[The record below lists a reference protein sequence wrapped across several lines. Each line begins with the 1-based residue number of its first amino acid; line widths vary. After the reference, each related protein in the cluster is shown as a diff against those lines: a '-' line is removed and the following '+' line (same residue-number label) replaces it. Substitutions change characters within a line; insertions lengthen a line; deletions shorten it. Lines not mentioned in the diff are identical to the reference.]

1 MQPGS
6 SSLRFAGDV
15 SIDKALIITRAGFQ
29 QDITAQIIAIS
40 IYEDLFS
47 PFMTGSIILKESLD
61 FVNLFPFA
69 GEESLKLEIS
79 TPSLKVGNIACDFYI
94 YKLSDRELVGDRN
107 VVYQLHFVSMEAI
120 VDLNKKISK
129 VYTGAPS
136 DIVKS
141 VITDTINGLESG
153 KRVQVEPTSRDI
165 AFISNFWSP
174 SKIIQYASDMAV
186 NKNGSPSYVFFEN
199 RDGFYFASLD
209 TLYANPV
216 YAEFVYDKYTRDAL
230 PMGQDVRD
238 VAEDFKR
245 IDHISIP
252 TGFDYMDRIRSGMF
266 SSKMISFDLTK
277 KQYNVKNFTMFDNF
291 QKQNHLNK
299 FNVANTN
306 SIFKTNSMLIN
317 YPRDNA
323 NFSGFND
330 VTNYKNEQQRLSLL
344 KAAEA
349 NKIQIVV
356 PGRCDYTVGQ
366 KMNITLYKIDPTSK
380 KDSDADTIDN
390 MFSGN
395 YILSAINHYITRERH
410 ECNMELIKDTLMM
423 SIDGTK

>member
-6 SSLRFAGDV
+6 TSLRFAGDV
-15 SIDKALIITRAGFQ
+15 SIDKALIVTRAGVQ

-40 IYEDLFS
+40 IYEDIFS

-107 VVYQLHFVSMEAI
+107 VVYQLHFVSMEAV

-366 KMNITLYKIDPTSK
+366 KMKITLYKVDPTSK

>member
-1 MQPGS
+1 MQSGS
-6 SSLRFAGDV
+6 TKLRFAGDV
-15 SIDKALIITRAGFQ
+15 SIDKALIVTRAGVQ
-29 QDITAQIIAIS
+29 QDVTAQIIAVS
-40 IYEDLFS
+40 IYEDIFS
-47 PFMTGSIILKESLD
+47 QFMTGSIILKESFD

-69 GEESLKLEIS
+69 GEETLRLQIS
-79 TPSLKVGNIACDFYI
+79 TPSLNVGNIVGDFYI
-94 YKLSDRELVGDRN
+94 YKLSDRELIGDRN
-107 VVYQLHFVSMEAI
+107 VVYQLHFISMEAI

-129 VYTGAPS
+129 VYSGAPS

-141 VITDTINGLESG
+141 VITDKINGLESG

-165 AFISNFWSP
+165 AFISNFWQP
-174 SKIIQYASDMAV
+174 SKIIQYATDIAI
-186 NKNGSPSYVFFEN
+186 NKNNSPSYVFFEN

-230 PMGQDVRD
+230 PMGEDVRD
-238 VAEDFKR
+238 VVEDFKR

-252 TGFDYMDRIRSGMF
+252 TGFDYMDRIRSGLF
-266 SSKMISFDLTK
+266 SSKIVSFDLTK

-299 FNVANTN
+299 YNIANTN
-306 SIFKTNSMLIN
+306 SIFKTNSLLIN

-330 VTNYKNEQQRLSLL
+330 VTNYKNEQQRISLL

-366 KMNITLYKIDPTSK
+366 KMKITLYKVDPTSA
-380 KDSDADTIDN
+380 KDSDSDLVDK

>member
-1 MQPGS
+1 
-6 SSLRFAGDV
+6 
-15 SIDKALIITRAGFQ
+15 
-29 QDITAQIIAIS
+29 
-40 IYEDLFS
+40 
-47 PFMTGSIILKESLD
+47 
-61 FVNLFPFA
+61 
-69 GEESLKLEIS
+69 
-79 TPSLKVGNIACDFYI
+79 
-94 YKLSDRELVGDRN
+94 
-107 VVYQLHFVSMEAI
+107 
-120 VDLNKKISK
+120 
-129 VYTGAPS
+129 
-136 DIVKS
+136 
-141 VITDTINGLESG
+141 
-153 KRVQVEPTSRDI
+153 
-165 AFISNFWSP
+165 
-174 SKIIQYASDMAV
+174 MAV

-366 KMNITLYKIDPTSK
+366 KMKITLYKVDPTSK